1 MTLLRDIDNASMME
15 SILGLRELNRYSTWK
30 DAYAP

>member
-1 MTLLRDIDNASMME
+1 MTLLRDTESASMME
-15 SILGLRELNRYSTWK
+15 SILGPREINRYSTLK